1 MTGAKT
7 MIASFAAAALLAGC
21 TPTLDAVLEQVG
33 AEPGTASRIENTAI
47 GIAVRPI
54 VAYCQA
60 PEFTR
65 SEFRDRVNGH
75 PNMRDHQIA
84 IWCKGDAE
92 LTLPYEVPA
101 VGALIGP
108 HDGVALSAAPEAAP
122 APRAKP
128 AG

>member
-1 MTGAKT
+1 MTGART
-7 MIASFAAAALLAGC
+7 TIATLAAAVLLAGC

-33 AEPGTASRIENTAI
+33 AEPGTATAI
-47 GIAVRPI
+47 ETAAIGAAVRPI

-65 SEFRDRVNGH
+65 SNFRDRVNGH
-75 PNMRDHQIA
+75 PNLRDHQIA
-84 IWCKGDAE
+84 IWCKGDPE
-92 LTLPYEVPA
+92 LTLPYDVPA

-108 HDGVALSAAPEAAP
+108 HDGVALTAAPAAAP
-122 APRAKP
+122 APPAKP